1 MDSRNCHQENNYNIT
16 CKNCALASSLNFC
29 FNSSFSVGSALK
41 KVGIISE
48 LVFEDRSLPKL
59 TWENSSEKSSWL
71 EKKLRNIYLIVDWR
85 FYKHLNTTTWLTLKT
100 IQHRLCKKI
109 IIRILSCVYFI
120 RFFLNNCF
128 NWCFGFQWFLEGCF

>member
-59 TWENSSEKSSWL
+59 T
-71 EKKLRNIYLIVDWR
+71 
-85 FYKHLNTTTWLTLKT
+85 
-100 IQHRLCKKI
+100 
-109 IIRILSCVYFI
+109 
-120 RFFLNNCF
+120 
-128 NWCFGFQWFLEGCF
+128 